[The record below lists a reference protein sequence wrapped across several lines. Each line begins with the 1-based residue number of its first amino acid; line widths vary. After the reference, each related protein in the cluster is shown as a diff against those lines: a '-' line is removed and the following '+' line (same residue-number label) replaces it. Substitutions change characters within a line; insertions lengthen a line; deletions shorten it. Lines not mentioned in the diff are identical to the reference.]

1 MLSITGATRTI
12 DHQTLFTGLHLV
24 VPPGHCAAVVG
35 PNGSGKSTLLRCVID
50 DDRLDAGS
58 IDVFGMAPDDRSPR
72 FRALVSADTGDDATF
87 FDVTVAEHLELLVR
101 THRTGTTDIDA
112 ALTQAGLGDLA
123 DRYPHT
129 LSSGQR
135 QRFALAAAFL
145 RPSRLLVL
153 DEPERALDADGQHWA
168 ATEIE
173 AATASG
179 RAVLIASHSAALVQR
194 CADQIVE
201 LGR

>member
-1 MLSITGATRTI
+1 MCWRRCASVRSALRHRSIARCGA
-12 DHQTLFTGLHLV
+12 G
-24 VPPGHCAAVVG
+24 AAVVG

-101 THRTGTTDIDA
+101 THRTGATDVDA
-112 ALTQAGLGDLA
+112 ALTHAGLGDLA

-153 DEPERALDADGQHWA
+153 DEPERALDADGQQWA

-173 AATASG
+173 TAASSG
-179 RAVLIASHSAALVQR
+179 RAVLIASHSATLVQR